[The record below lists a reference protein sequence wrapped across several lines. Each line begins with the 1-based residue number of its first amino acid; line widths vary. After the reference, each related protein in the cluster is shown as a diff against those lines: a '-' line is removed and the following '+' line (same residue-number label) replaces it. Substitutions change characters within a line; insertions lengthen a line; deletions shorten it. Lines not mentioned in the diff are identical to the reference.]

1 MLNSWLILFG
11 VDQDY
16 VVEECD
22 SMNGVPIGFTWLK
35 EIYEEHLT
43 KAISLKNTTG
53 REEDR
58 DNHLN
63 RCVRTFLLYQIG
75 CTMFTDKNNKHIEVI
90 FFEPPWTSTQFM
102 DGHGVVRN

>member
-11 VDQDY
+11 VEQDY
-16 VVEECD
+16 AVEECD

-53 REEDR
+53 
-58 DNHLN
+58 
-63 RCVRTFLLYQIG
+63 TFLLYQIG

-90 FFEPPWTSTQFM
+90 FFEPPQDLDTV
-102 DGHGVVRN
+102 HGRSWGGTKLNYLYHLFV